1 MIYEL
6 LALRDHDDL
15 ELSARDRDEK
25 LSAMT
30 LHASQKAQG
39 YSEANRT
46 RKIRFRDQL

>member
-6 LALRDHDDL
+6 LALRDRDDP

-25 LSAMT
+25 WTATT
-30 LHASQKAQG
+30 LQASQKIRG

-46 RKIRFRDQL
+46 GKIRFRDQL